1 MSNISKLAGM
11 TFAVF
16 LLASCQETE
25 NPSPSTE
32 DSDSP
37 SETTPD
43 VEETVEA
50 KESNEDSQ
58 DNEDKEASDDSSD
71 STDDDA
77 SDGFEETQASPS
89 YSIETY
95 SYVTETGYLTA
106 FNIERGE
113 DEEGIAEKSLMQSLI
128 ENDPTTLEIL
138 GSYAELTVD
147 MPKLNVKFT
156 EEDGSALSTTSAQTT
171 FFYSSLFG
179 ISDLYGIEEI
189 VFTNPEGE
197 ENVIVAQRLVDK
209 PLIVE
214 EERGISRGYYTM
226 YDKELEQTNFLAG
239 VDVGEQV
246 ADENGEPLSF
256 HETVEVMKTAD
267 QEGATYSSAMVE
279 GLEVVDASLEND
291 TATVRF
297 TSDEETVTEPD
308 LIVFETAMQLAALDF
323 EVEQLRLINE
333 TLEESITYP
342 FAVK

>member
-1 MSNISKLAGM
+1 MKNINKMAGM
-11 TFAVF
+11 TFAAL

-25 NPSPSTE
+25 TPPSDAEETV
-32 DSDSP
+32 SP

-43 VEETVEA
+43 EEETVEA
-50 KESNEDSQ
+50 EESNEDSQ
-58 DNEDKEASDDSSD
+58 DKENEEASDEPVDQPD
-71 STDDDA
+71 ADA

-89 YSIETY
+89 YSIETHA
-95 SYVTETGYLTA
+95 YVTETGYLTA
-106 FNIERGE
+106 FNIKR
-113 DEEGIAEKSLMQSLI
+113 DENEEVAFEESLKQSLI

-147 MPKLNVKFT
+147 MPKLKVKFT
-156 EEDGSALSTTSAQTT
+156 EEDGGALSTTSAQTT
-171 FFYSSLFG
+171 FFYGSLFG

-197 ENVIVAQRLVDK
+197 ENVTVAQRLVDE

-214 EERGISRGYYTM
+214 EERGISRGYYTI

-239 VDVGEQV
+239 VEVGERV
-246 ADENGEPLSF
+246 AEDNGEPLSF
-256 HETVEVMKTAD
+256 PETVEAMRAVD

-279 GLEVVDASLEND
+279 GVEVVDASLEND

-308 LIVFETAMQLAALDF
+308 LIVFENAMQLAALDF
-323 EVEQLRLINE
+323 GVEELRLINE
-333 TLEESITYP
+333 TLEESTTYP
-342 FAVK
+342 FALK

>member
-1 MSNISKLAGM
+1 MRNINKMAGM
-11 TFAVF
+11 AFAAL

-25 NPSPSTE
+25 NPPPGAE
-32 DSDSP
+32 DTDSP

-43 VEETVEA
+43 EQELVETEG
-50 KESNEDSQ
+50 SSEDSQ
-58 DNEDKEASDDSSD
+58 DNENEETSDKTVDH
-71 STDDDA
+71 TDDDA
-77 SDGFEETQASPS
+77 SDDYEETQASPS
-89 YSIETY
+89 YSIETHA
-95 SYVTETGYLTA
+95 YVTETGYLTA
-106 FNIERGE
+106 FNIER
-113 DEEGIAEKSLMQSLI
+113 DENEEVTFEESLTQSLI

-138 GSYAELTVD
+138 GSFAELTVD
-147 MPKLNVKFT
+147 KPKLNVKFT
-156 EEDGSALSTTSAQTT
+156 EEGGTLSTTSAQTT

-197 ENVIVAQRLVDK
+197 ENVIVAQRLVDE

-214 EERGISRGYYTM
+214 EERGISRGYYTI

-246 ADENGEPLSF
+246 ANENGEPLSF
-256 HETVEVMKTAD
+256 PETVEAMKTAD
-267 QEGATYSSAMVE
+267 QEEATYSSAMVE

-291 TATVRF
+291 TAIVRF

-308 LIVFETAMQLAALDF
+308 LIVFENAMQLAALDF
-323 EVEQLRLINE
+323 RVEELRLINE
-333 TLEESITYP
+333 TLEESTTYP

>member
-1 MSNISKLAGM
+1 MAGM
-11 TFAVF
+11 TFAAL

-25 NPSPSTE
+25 NPPSDAE
-32 DSDSP
+32 DTDSP

-43 VEETVEA
+43 EEETVEA
-50 KESNEDSQ
+50 QESKEDSQ
-58 DNEDKEASDDSSD
+58 DSEDEKASDE
-71 STDDDA
+71 STDSKENDA

-89 YSIETY
+89 YFIETHA
-95 SYVTETGYLTA
+95 YVTETGYLTA
-106 FNIERGE
+106 FNIERDE
-113 DEEGIAEKSLMQSLI
+113 NEEGTAEENLTQSLI

-156 EEDGSALSTTSAQTT
+156 EEEGGALSTTSAQTT

-197 ENVIVAQRLVDK
+197 ENVIVAQRLVDE

-214 EERGISRGYYTM
+214 EERGISRGYYTI

-256 HETVEVMKTAD
+256 PETVEAMKTAD
-267 QEGATYSSAMVE
+267 QEEATYSSAMVE
-279 GLEVVDASLEND
+279 GLEVVDASLENE
-291 TATVRF
+291 TAIVRF

-308 LIVFETAMQLAALDF
+308 LIVFENAMQLAALDF
-323 EVEQLRLINE
+323 SVEELRLINE
-333 TLEESITYP
+333 TLEESTTYP
-342 FAVK
+342 FAAK

>member
-1 MSNISKLAGM
+1 MRNINKMAGM
-11 TFAVF
+11 AFAAL

-25 NPSPSTE
+25 NPPPSTE
-32 DSDSP
+32 DTDSP
-37 SETTPD
+37 SEPTPNEEEA
-43 VEETVEA
+43 VEE

-58 DNEDKEASDDSSD
+58 NNEDEEAWDEPIDQPN
-71 STDDDA
+71 DDA
-77 SDGFEETQASPS
+77 SDGFEETQVSPS
-89 YSIETY
+89 YFIETHA
-95 SYVTETGYLTA
+95 YVTETGYLTA
-106 FNIERGE
+106 FNIER
-113 DEEGIAEKSLMQSLI
+113 DENEEVTFEESLTQSLI

-147 MPKLNVKFT
+147 MPTLNVKFN
-156 EEDGSALSTTSAQTT
+156 EEDGGALSTTSAQTT

-214 EERGISRGYYTM
+214 EERGISRGYYTI
-226 YDKELEQTNFLAG
+226 YDKELQQTNFLAG
-239 VDVGEQV
+239 VEVGEQV

-256 HETVEVMKTAD
+256 PETVEAMKAVD
-267 QEGATYSSAMVE
+267 QEGATYSSAMAE

-297 TSDEETVTEPD
+297 TSDEETITDPD
-308 LIVFETAMQLAALDF
+308 LIVFENAMQLAALDF
-323 EVEQLRLINE
+323 RVEELRLINE
-333 TLEESITYP
+333 TLEESTTYP